1 MRVSVSAM
9 DSELPPLKDIFVSY
23 NRADETWSRALAE
36 RIECETRDGAPDGP
50 KLTAFF
56 APWDIEGG
64 QNILNRINDGLRQ
77 ARFFALIMSPEFFSS
92 DWTNL
97 EWTDQVA
104 LDPRN
109 ATGCILPFFR
119 REVSVDQ
126 NQRIVIPAPFNVL
139 NRLDF
144 REGRDFEAAFRE
156 LIRILRGL
164 PKERGASGPPTVS
177 IPKASQTS
185 AAAHE
190 YAFASATP
198 EILVANLLALDG
210 VPDVVWS
217 GDTDTR
223 DPAEVVAKV
232 STKEAFILEDKR
244 LHSFAH
250 WGDPLCSLHAALKA
264 GSTVTSTKR
273 TEWLVDDNRRRS
285 FVRLLNRCV
294 CQHAFERHLS
304 RDEKGRFYFRPVYG
318 GEETAPQTRNHQFPD
333 EPKPR
338 AVAAR
343 KINPKDNSMF
353 WVHYAAKLRVEMLGE
368 RFFLRIE
375 PAFIFTHDGR
385 EAIGGKNAG
394 KLAIQW
400 TGQQRNPD
408 VLRTVLFWA
417 RYLADGRSQIRI
429 PAGGGYLISPAV
441 PAVVRTNFGIAGD
454 YIRMAALMEEPTD
467 LLDEVVATVEFVEA
481 LAEDE
486 PDEKGNDHA

>member
-1 MRVSVSAM
+1 MALES
-9 DSELPPLKDIFVSY
+9 PPLKDIFVSY
-23 NRADETWSRALAE
+23 NRADEAWSHVLSE
-36 RIECETRDGAPDGP
+36 RIERETRDGTPDGP
-50 KLTAFF
+50 RLTAFF
-56 APWDIEGG
+56 APWDIELG

-77 ARFFALIMSPEFFSS
+77 ARFFALVMSPEFFSS

-97 EWTDQVA
+97 EWTNQVA

-109 ATGCILPFFR
+109 ATGRILPILR
-119 REVSVDQ
+119 REVSMDQ
-126 NQRIVIPAPFNVL
+126 KQRIVIPAPFNVL

-144 REGRDFEAAFRE
+144 RDGRDFEAAFRE

-164 PKERGASGPPTVS
+164 PKERGSAGPPTVS
-177 IPKASQTS
+177 LPKSAQTS
-185 AAAHE
+185 ATSHD

-198 EILVANLLALDG
+198 EILVANLLELDG

-223 DPAEVVAKV
+223 DPAEVVAKAP
-232 STKEAFILEDKR
+232 TKEAFILEDKR

-264 GSTVTSTKR
+264 GSTVTSTR
-273 TEWLVDDNRRRS
+273 RADWLADDDRRRS

-318 GEETAPQTRNHQFPD
+318 GEETEPQTRNHQFPD
-333 EPKPR
+333 EAKPR

-343 KINPKDNSMF
+343 KVNPKDNSIF
-353 WVHYAAKLRVEMLGE
+353 WVHYAAKLRVEILGE

-375 PAFIFTHDGR
+375 PAFVFTHDGR

-429 PAGGGYLISPAV
+429 AAGGGHLVSSAL
-441 PAVVRTNFGIAGD
+441 PAVVRTNFGISGD
-454 YIRMAALMEEPTD
+454 YIRMAALVEDPTD
-467 LLDEVVATVEFVEA
+467 VLDEVATTAEAVEA
-481 LAEDE
+481 LAEDDADE
-486 PDEKGNDHA
+486 PGNEDA

>member
-36 RIECETRDGAPDGP
+36 RIERETRDGAPDGP

-77 ARFFALIMSPEFFSS
+77 ARFFALVMSPEFFSS

-109 ATGCILPFFR
+109 ATGRILPFFR

-126 NQRIVIPAPFNVL
+126 KQRIVIPAPFNIL

-232 STKEAFILEDKR
+232 STKEEFILEDKR

-294 CQHAFERHLS
+294 CQHAFEHHLS

-343 KINPKDNSMF
+343 KINPKDNSIF

-467 LLDEVVATVEFVEA
+467 LLDEMVATVEFVEA